1 MSEDVYAKR
10 RKAALHAF
18 ENSLSDEGLIDA
30 LWDIEEGL
38 RGDGITEVI
47 RIVDKIAKREQI
59 DLHGTK
65 LLYPALFAALKKA
78 PEELP
83 LDPWPMMVAAR
94 PARAQAAQKRA
105 VTVRVQPGVGV
116 VMPPVV
122 VPPPSPPP
130 PPPPPPPLPPPPP
143 PSGGQMWEFVDIA

>member
-1 MSEDVYAKR
+1 MSEDVYARR

-18 ENSLSDEGLIDA
+18 ESSLSDEGLIDA

-38 RGDGITEVI
+38 RSDGIAEVI
-47 RIVDKIAKREQI
+47 RIVDKIAKRENL

-94 PARAQAAQKRA
+94 PVRAQTAQRRA

-122 VPPPSPPP
+122 VPSPPP
-130 PPPPPPPLPPPPP
+130 PPSPPLPPPPP